1 MKVLV
6 KKFVSL
12 IFHQKWRLK
21 KKKKAQLWQL
31 NCCNWRSKKIYKEK
45 NWIVVRLMVHSSFMK
60 VFIKKFVSLIF
71 CQKWRLKKKKKTGF
85 W

>member
-21 KKKKAQLWQL
+21 KKKK
-31 NCCNWRSKKIYKEK
+31 
-45 NWIVVRLMVHSSFMK
+45 
-60 VFIKKFVSLIF
+60 SLIVAIEL
-71 CQKWRLKKKKKTGF
+71 LKLEE
-85 W
+85 